1 MIPENDWSE
10 ERRKI
15 SDYMEKIKELEKGE
29 TEREESW
36 IEKKEHLENAN
47 FQTIEEMEETLQV
60 KKERKRKIRK

>member
-10 ERRKI
+10 ERKKI

-36 IEKKEHLENAN
+36 IEKIEHLENAN